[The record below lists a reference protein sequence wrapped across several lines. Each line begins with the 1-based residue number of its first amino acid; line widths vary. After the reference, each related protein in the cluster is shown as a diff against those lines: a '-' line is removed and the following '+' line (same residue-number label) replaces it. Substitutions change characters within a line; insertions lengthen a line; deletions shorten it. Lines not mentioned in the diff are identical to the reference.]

1 MLRVTDLAGNFTDSD
16 DFVLKV
22 DTSIPTTTVT
32 INPQTT
38 TDSTPILSGLVSA
51 GLTNGEYV
59 VITVNDKTYTS
70 ETGGAVVV
78 DPENNTWY
86 LQLPDGD
93 ALSVKNYDVTA
104 QVKSSAGNGNTAGLT
119 TGSLIVGSEESLTPA
134 GHLPPRTTPI
144 LPAICWIRMGCG
156 RLWPTSNSHPPIPV
170 AVTLT
175 PFQAIS
181 Q

>member
-1 MLRVTDLAGNFTDSD
+1 IT
-16 DFVLKV
+16 
-22 DTSIPTTTVT
+22 
-32 INPQTT
+32 PQTPP
-38 TDSTPILSGLVSA
+38 DSTPMLSGLVAA

-119 TGSLIVGSEESLTPA
+119 TGSLSVGSEESLTPA
-134 GHLPPRTTPI
+134 WSFT
-144 LPAICWIRMGCG
+144 A
-156 RLWPTSNSHPPIPV
+156 
-170 AVTLT
+170 A
-175 PFQAIS
+175 
-181 Q
+181 